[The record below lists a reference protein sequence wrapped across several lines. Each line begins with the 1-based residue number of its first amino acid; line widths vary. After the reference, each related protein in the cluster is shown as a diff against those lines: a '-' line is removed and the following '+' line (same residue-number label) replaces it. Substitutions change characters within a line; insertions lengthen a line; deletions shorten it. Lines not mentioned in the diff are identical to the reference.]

1 MKTEVLSSDNTLIGI
16 GECMVELSPMGDGLM
31 RQSFAG
37 DVLNTLWYAR
47 AALGPSWSTRFVS
60 AVGTDPLSQ
69 NMLDFIEAGGIDCG
83 LVRRIPDRR
92 PGLYT
97 IHLDHGER
105 SFHYWRDQSAARL
118 LAADRPHLTNA
129 VFGADVIYLSGITL
143 AILPREDAQ
152 FLLDRLKTATASGKT
167 VFFDSNIRPSLWSD
181 AAWMREAIH
190 LAAAHSSIVLPSFD
204 DEQMAFEDASPKET
218 LQRYADMG
226 ANIVILK
233 NGDSDILAL
242 EDGEVQVF
250 ETDAVTEPVDTTG
263 AGDSFNGAFIADYLT
278 SGDIENA
285 VKAGQ
290 ACSAQVVRHHGA
302 LIGKPTEAWLH

>member
-1 MKTEVLSSDNTLIGI
+1 
-16 GECMVELSPMGDGLM
+16 MVELCPMGDSLM

-47 AALGPSWSTRFVS
+47 AALDPSWSTRFVS
-60 AVGTDPLSQ
+60 AVGKDPLSQ
-69 NMLDFIEAGGIDCG
+69 EMIDFIEAGGIDCG

-118 LAADRPHLTNA
+118 LASDRPHLTDAIFNA
-129 VFGADVIYLSGITL
+129 DIIYLSGITL
-143 AILPREDAQ
+143 AILPRDDAH
-152 FLLDRLKTATASGKT
+152 FLLDQLKTATASGKT
-167 VFFDSNIRPSLWSD
+167 VFFDSNIRPTLWSD
-181 AAWMREAIH
+181 TEWMREAIH
-190 LAAAHSSIVLPSFD
+190 LAAANSSIVLPSFD
-204 DEQMAFEDASPKET
+204 DEQKAFDDASPKET
-218 LQRYADMG
+218 LERYAGNG
-226 ANIVILK
+226 ADIVVLK
-233 NGDSDILAL
+233 NGDGDILAL

-263 AGDSFNGAFIADYLT
+263 AGDAFNGAFIADYLT
-278 SGDIENA
+278 TGDIESA
-285 VKAGQ
+285 VMAGQ
-290 ACSAQVVRHHGA
+290 VCSAKVVRHHGA